1 MPGQVITVAQ
11 QKGGSGKTT
20 LSVNLAVAFAQMGH
34 KVAVIDSD
42 AQGSLGRWFMT
53 RLEQTGGEPGVDFST
68 ASAWGVAYEVDKYR
82 KTHDVIIIDTPPKI
96 DSDMRPALRSSSL
109 VVVPIAA
116 SEVDMWATE
125 GVLELAAREGKV
137 VMAVLNRAK
146 SGTRLAAK
154 MLEQLGALDV
164 VPAATVLANRV
175 VYAESL
181 GKGLGVA
188 EVSRNAPATEEI
200 KALTAEVDAALGALS
215 KQAAE

>member
-1 MPGQVITVAQ
+1 MPAQVITVAQ

-20 LSVNLAVAFAQMGH
+20 LSVNLAIAFAQMGR

-53 RLEQTGGEPGVDFST
+53 RLEHTQGAPGVDFST
-68 ASAWGVAYEVDKYR
+68 ASAWGVSYEVDKYR

-96 DSDMRPALRSSSL
+96 DSDMRPALRASSL

-146 SGTRLAAK
+146 AGTKLAAK
-154 MLEQLGALDV
+154 MLAQLGELDV
-164 VPAATVLANRV
+164 VPAATVLSNRV

-181 GKGLGVA
+181 GQGLGVS
-188 EVSRNAPATEEI
+188 EVSRTAPATLEI
-200 KALTAEVDAALGALS
+200 AALAREVDAALGALS